1 MYKFFA
7 MFLLILILLF
17 TCTGCALF
25 VAKETAKVVEIVLE
39 EEPNPDKKKKI
50 LKNKNEKIKSQ
61 NERAKEFYCSKVK
74 NTEKCT
80 DE

>member
-1 MYKFFA
+1 MYKFFV
-7 MFLLILILLF
+7 MFLLVLILLF

-50 LKNKNEKIKSQ
+50 IDNKNEKIKSQ

-74 NTEKCT
+74 NTEKCK

>member
-39 EEPNPDKKKKI
+39 EDPNPDKKKKI
-50 LKNKNEKIKSQ
+50 LKNKNKKIKSQ

-74 NTEKCT
+74 NTEKCK

>member
-1 MYKFFA
+1 
-7 MFLLILILLF
+7 MFLLIFILLN
-17 TCTGCALF
+17 TMGCAFF

-50 LKNKNEKIKSQ
+50 IDNKNKKIKSQ

>member
-1 MYKFFA
+1 MYKFFV

-50 LKNKNEKIKSQ
+50 IDNKNEKIKSQ

>member
-1 MYKFFA
+1 MYKFFV
-7 MFLLILILLF
+7 MFLLVLILLS

-74 NTEKCT
+74 NTEKCK

>member
-1 MYKFFA
+1 MYKFFV
-7 MFLLILILLF
+7 MFLLVLILLS

-50 LKNKNEKIKSQ
+50 IDNKKEKIKSQ

-74 NTEKCT
+74 NTEKCKN
-80 DE
+80 E

>member
-1 MYKFFA
+1 MYKFFV
-7 MFLLILILLF
+7 MFLFILILLF

-74 NTEKCT
+74 NTEKCK

>member
-1 MYKFFA
+1 MYKFFV

-50 LKNKNEKIKSQ
+50 IDNKNEKIKSQ

-74 NTEKCT
+74 NTEKCK

>member
-7 MFLLILILLF
+7 MFFLILILLF

-39 EEPNPDKKKKI
+39 EAPNPDKKKKI

-74 NTEKCT
+74 NTEKCK

>member
-50 LKNKNEKIKSQ
+50 LKNKNEKINSQ

-74 NTEKCT
+74 NTEKCK

>member
-39 EEPNPDKKKKI
+39 EEPNTDKKKKI

-74 NTEKCT
+74 YTEKCK

>member
-50 LKNKNEKIKSQ
+50 LVYTDTLGSKKLKQISSIYHL
-61 NERAKEFYCSKVK
+61 FY
-74 NTEKCT
+74 
-80 DE
+80 

>member
-1 MYKFFA
+1 MYKFFV
-7 MFLLILILLF
+7 MFLLIFILLN
-17 TCTGCALF
+17 TMGCALF

-50 LKNKNEKIKSQ
+50 INNKNKKIKSQ

-74 NTEKCT
+74 NTEKCK

>member
-74 NTEKCT
+74 NTEKCK

>member
-25 VAKETAKVVEIVLE
+25 VAKETAKVVEIVWE

-74 NTEKCT
+74 NTEKCK